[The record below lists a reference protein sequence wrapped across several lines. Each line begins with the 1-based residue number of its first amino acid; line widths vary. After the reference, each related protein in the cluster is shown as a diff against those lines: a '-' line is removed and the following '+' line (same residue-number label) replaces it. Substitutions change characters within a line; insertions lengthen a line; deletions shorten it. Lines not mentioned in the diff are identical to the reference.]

1 MKATFLL
8 TSLTF
13 LGVTFS
19 FSQNTFSGKVI
30 DAFSRQPLEDV
41 SIWGYGI
48 DSTQLVSVTD
58 QNGYF
63 ILNSQLNN
71 KQLTTNLV
79 GYKTKS
85 FQFNSSY
92 PTLIVLEPSN
102 IQLKD
107 IIVNTKSTVPFNNI
121 SKVDVTLKP
130 VRNTQELL
138 RMIPGLFIA
147 QHAGGGKAEQIFL
160 RGFDCDHG
168 TDIQLSV
175 DGIPINMVSHAH
187 GQGYA
192 DAHFIIPETINTI
205 DFAAG
210 PYYAN
215 HGNMNTGGYV
225 QFSTYK
231 NIPKSLFQVEAGNFN
246 TFRNLF
252 MIDLLK
258 KNKDKE
264 SAFVAVDVNYT
275 DGPTINKQFFNRINV
290 FGKYNLYISN
300 STDLSISISGFK
312 SKWNASGQLPERAV
326 VDRSVERFG
335 SLDPS
340 EGGNTERYNANIQL
354 LRHLQDGASWTN
366 QLFYTKYAF
375 NLYSNFSFYL
385 KNPVTGDEI
394 KQAETRNV
402 FGINSQH
409 KKTKY
414 YNAVSLT
421 STFGGGFRIDDIRNS
436 ELSSVEKRV
445 FIAYKQLGDIK
456 ELNAFAY
463 TQQQVTVGKLLL
475 EAGMRIDYFN
485 FNYADHLNVSNQPGQ
500 QKAIISPKFIA
511 QYTFNPTIQ
520 LYSKLGKGFHSN
532 DTRVVVANSGT
543 SVLPA
548 AYGADLG
555 VILKPNK
562 NIYLDIALWSLY
574 LEQEFVYVGDE
585 GIVEPSGETLRKGID
600 LNVRLQL
607 SKRLFANLS
616 INYSKGKAL
625 KEEKGNNYIPLAPEL
640 SSTGGMTYKTAK
652 GFSSNLSYRFIK
664 NRSANNDYSIE
675 AKGYFLVDMAFN
687 YTQKKYAL
695 GLSIENCFNVKWNE
709 AQFATESRV
718 FNEPN
723 SVTELHFTP
732 GSPLFAKLKFT
743 LFIK

>member
-1 MKATFLL
+1 MKAIFLL
-8 TSLTF
+8 TIFTF
-13 LGVTFS
+13 FGVTFS
-19 FSQNTFSGKVI
+19 FSQNILSGKVI
-30 DAFSRQPLEDV
+30 DALSRQPLEDV

-48 DSTQLVSVTD
+48 DSTKLVSVTD

-63 ILNSQLNN
+63 ILNSQINN
-71 KQLTTNLV
+71 IQLTTNLV
-79 GYKTKS
+79 GYKTTS
-85 FQFNSSY
+85 FLFNSTQ
-92 PTLIVLEPSN
+92 PILIALEHSN

-121 SKVDVTLKP
+121 SKVDLTLKP

-138 RMIPGLFIA
+138 RMVPGLFIA

-231 NIPKSLFQVEAGNFN
+231 NIPKSLFQIEAGSFN
-246 TFRNLF
+246 TIRNLF

-258 KNKDKE
+258 KHKDKE
-264 SAFVAVDVNYT
+264 SAFVAVDLNYT

-290 FGKYNLYISN
+290 FGKYNLSISN
-300 STDLSISISGFK
+300 STDLSISLSGFK
-312 SKWNASGQLPERAV
+312 SKWNASGQLPERV
-326 VDRSVERFG
+326 VNNGSIERFG
-335 SLDPS
+335 SIDPS
-340 EGGNTERYNANIQL
+340 EGGNTERYNVNLQL
-354 LRHLQDGASWTN
+354 SAHLRKGGSWTN
-366 QLFYTKYAF
+366 QFFYTKYGF

-394 KQAETRNV
+394 KQAESRNLY
-402 FGINSQH
+402 GINSQY

-414 YNAVSLT
+414 YNNISLNAT
-421 STFGGGFRIDDIRNS
+421 YGGGFRLDNIQNS

-445 FIAYKQLGDIK
+445 FIAFKKLGDTK

-463 TQQQVTVGKLLL
+463 TQQQVNIGKLLL
-475 EAGMRIDYFN
+475 EAGIRIDYFN
-485 FNYADHLNVSNQPGQ
+485 FNYSDHLNFSNQPAQ
-500 QKAIISPKFIA
+500 QKTIISPKFIA
-511 QYTFNPTIQ
+511 QYTFNHTIQ

-555 VILKPNK
+555 VILKPNN
-562 NIYLDIALWSLY
+562 NIYLNIALWSLY

-600 LNVRLQL
+600 LNARFQL
-607 SKRLFANLS
+607 SKSMFANLS

-625 KEEKGNNYIPLAPEL
+625 NEEKGNNYIPLAPEL
-640 SSTGGMTYKTAK
+640 SSTGGISYKTAK
-652 GFSSNLSYRFIK
+652 GFSSNLSYRYIK

-675 AKGYFLVDMAFN
+675 AKGYFLADIAFN
-687 YTQKKYAL
+687 YTQNKYTL
-695 GLSIENCFNVKWNE
+695 GLSIENCLNIKWNE
-709 AQFATESRV
+709 AQFATKSRLL
-718 FNEPN
+718 NEPTA
-723 SVTELHFTP
+723 VTELHFTP

-743 LFIK
+743 IFIK

>member
-1 MKATFLL
+1 MKTIFLL
-8 TSLTF
+8 VIFIF
-13 LGVTFS
+13 LGLTFS

-41 SIWGYGI
+41 SILGYGI
-48 DSTQLVSVTD
+48 DSTKLVSVTD

-63 ILNSQLNN
+63 IVNSQINN
-71 KQLTTNLV
+71 VQLTTNLV
-79 GYKTKS
+79 GYKTTS
-85 FQFNSSY
+85 FLFNSSQ
-92 PTLIVLEPSN
+92 PTLIVLERSN

-138 RMIPGLFIA
+138 RMVPGLFIA

-215 HGNMNTGGYV
+215 HGNLNTGGYV

-231 NIPKSLFQVEAGNFN
+231 NIPKSLVQVEAGSFN

-252 MIDLLK
+252 MLDLLK

-290 FGKYNLYISN
+290 FGKYNLSISN
-300 STDLSISISGFK
+300 STDLSISLSGFK
-312 SKWNASGQLPERAV
+312 SKWNASGQLPERAIN
-326 VDRSVERFG
+326 DGSIDRFG
-335 SLDPS
+335 SIDPS
-340 EGGNTERYNANIQL
+340 EGGNTERYNSNVQL
-354 LRHLQDGASWTN
+354 LSHLRNGGSWSN

-385 KNPVTGDEI
+385 NNPLTGDEI
-394 KQAETRNV
+394 KQAESRNIY
-402 FGINSQH
+402 GINSQY

-421 STFGGGFRIDDIRNS
+421 STFGGGFRLDDIRNS

-445 FIAYKQLGDIK
+445 FIAYKQLGDTK

-463 TQQQVTVGKLLL
+463 TQQQVTIGKLLL
-475 EAGMRIDYFN
+475 EAGMRLDYFN
-485 FNYADHLNVSNQPGQ
+485 FNYADHLNVNNQPGQ

-562 NIYLDIALWSLY
+562 NIYLNIALWSLY

-600 LNVRLQL
+600 LNARFQL
-607 SKRLFANLS
+607 SKSIFANLT

-625 KEEKGNNYIPLAPEL
+625 QEEKGNNYIPLAPEL
-640 SSTGGMTYKTAK
+640 SSTGGITYKTAK
-652 GFSSNLSYRFIK
+652 GFSSNLSYRYIK

-675 AKGYFLVDMAFN
+675 AKGYFLADMAFN
-687 YTQKKYAL
+687 YTQNKYAL
-695 GLSIENCFNVKWNE
+695 GLSIENCLNIKWNE
-709 AQFATESRV
+709 AQFATESRLL
-718 FNEPN
+718 NEPAA
-723 SVTELHFTP
+723 VKELHFTP
-732 GSPLFAKLKFT
+732 GSPLFAKLKLT